1 MTDKWHVYMTKDGQI
16 SLVGLS
22 LEKCDYMSALP
33 LYKLQRLLLPK
44 GQQHPS
50 KSNVIAQGYR
60 VAGNFRMITEWYSS
74 HLNMH

>member
-33 LYKLQRLLLPK
+33 LYKLQRLLL
-44 GQQHPS
+44 S
-50 KSNVIAQGYR
+50 KSNVTAQGYH